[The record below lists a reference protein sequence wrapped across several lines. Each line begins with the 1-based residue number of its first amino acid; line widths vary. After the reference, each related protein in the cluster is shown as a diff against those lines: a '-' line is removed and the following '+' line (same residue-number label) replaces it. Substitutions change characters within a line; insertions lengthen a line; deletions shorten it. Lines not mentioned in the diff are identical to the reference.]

1 MELPNRSTLSAM
13 RYTPR
18 YALAFLLTLVA
29 GFCGAFL
36 AWRAIQP
43 PDLSQVALPDADA
56 SLNLVSTVIA
66 AAAPIALPRAAVAP
80 SRTPAVASTPT
91 SVPQPVAAVEAPPPP
106 TSPPAI
112 VIAPPTPTAS
122 APAEAPS
129 PTPDLAQ
136 PTSEP
141 TSALAEL
148 APAAAY
154 PFQPAGPVRHTT
166 DGCASPSIR
175 GTVYDAAGAPLA
187 GVRLWLYDQ
196 WANTAYA
203 ETKSGAADFGQY
215 DFPIFTNDPIIF
227 YIAVLAPDGT
237 PASPTVEVYHRQGP
251 QQAANCHWLDW
262 RRSP

>member
-1 MELPNRSTLSAM
+1 M
-13 RYTPR
+13 RTTPR
-18 YALAFLLTLVA
+18 YALAFFLTLVA
-29 GFCGAFL
+29 GFGGAFL
-36 AWRAIQP
+36 AWRAIEP
-43 PDLSQVALPDADA
+43 PDLSQVALPDADT
-56 SLNLVSTVIA
+56 SLNLVSTVVA
-66 AAAPIALPRAAVAP
+66 AAAPIALPRAAAAP
-80 SRTPAVASTPT
+80 SPLPATAATPT
-91 SVPQPVAAVEAPPPP
+91 PVPPPVAVVEVPPPT

-112 VIAPPTPTAS
+112 AIESPTPTAPAPTAS
-122 APAEAPS
+122 APAEAPA
-129 PTPDLAQ
+129 PTTDLAQ
-136 PTSEP
+136 LTPEP
-141 TSALAEL
+141 TPALAEL

-154 PFQPAGPVRHTT
+154 PFQPAGPVRHTI
-166 DGCASPSIR
+166 DGCAGPSIR

-227 YIAVLAPDGT
+227 YVAVLAPDGA

>member
-1 MELPNRSTLSAM
+1 M

-18 YALAFLLTLVA
+18 YALAFLVTLIA

-36 AWRAIQP
+36 AWRAIEP
-43 PDLSQVALPDADA
+43 PDLSQIALPDADA
-56 SLNLVSTVIA
+56 SLTLVSTVVA

-80 SRTPAVASTPT
+80 SPTPATVATPTPAPQPAVVVEAPPSPTAPPAIAIESPTSTASTPT
-91 SVPQPVAAVEAPPPP
+91 
-106 TSPPAI
+106 
-112 VIAPPTPTAS
+112 
-122 APAEAPS
+122 EAPS
-129 PTPDLAQ
+129 PTAELA
-136 PTSEP
+136 PLTPEP
-141 TSALAEL
+141 TPALAEL
-148 APAAAY
+148 APATTY
-154 PFQPAGPVRHTT
+154 PFQPAGPVRHTI
-166 DGCASPSIR
+166 DGCAGPSIR

-227 YIAVLAPDGT
+227 YIAVLAPDGA

-262 RRSP
+262 RQSP

>member
-1 MELPNRSTLSAM
+1 MRSSH
-13 RYTPR
+13 R

-36 AWRAIQP
+36 AWRAIEP
-43 PDLSQVALPDADA
+43 PDLSQIALPDADT
-56 SLNLVSTVIA
+56 SLNLVSTVVA
-66 AAAPIALPRAAVAP
+66 AAAPIALPRAVIAP
-80 SRTPAVASTPT
+80 SPTPEIASTPT
-91 SVPQPVAAVEAPPPP
+91 PIPQPVAAVATLPPP

-112 VIAPPTPTAS
+112 AIASPTPIPT

-129 PTPDLAQ
+129 PTADLASLT
-136 PTSEP
+136 PEP
-141 TSALAEL
+141 TPALAEL
-148 APAAAY
+148 APAPAY

-166 DGCASPSIR
+166 DGCAGPSIR

-227 YIAVLAPDGT
+227 YVAVLAPDGT

-262 RRSP
+262 RRSH